1 MCGIC
6 GFFSFNEPIGEK
18 QLQEVKRMTAVL
30 QHRGPD
36 DWGMAVGSRF
46 AIGNARLLITDLS
59 PKGHMPFGSP
69 DRSVWITYN
78 GFVSNFRELIE
89 QYQLGRDIPLVSRS
103 DTEVLVRMYQRF
115 GIDFLQ
121 KLTGQFAFSLVD
133 LRLRKAYVVRD
144 FFGIRPLFYL
154 PHPTGLYFSS
164 EIKSFPELECL
175 SDEVNVDAIYHFLSL
190 AYIPGR
196 MTPFKQ
202 VKELPGGHLL
212 EVDLARGTF
221 AEKEYYDV
229 RYDTDWSMTEKRTAE
244 ELREVMRDSVRRNLV
259 SDAPLGTT
267 LSGGV
272 DTSAILSLVHDLG
285 QARKI
290 HTYSIGMDEASFDE
304 TAYQQIM
311 VDYARPIHHY
321 LRVKPRDVADNLARQ
336 IAFMDEPTG
345 DGAAVPS
352 FLLAEVARRDGISVM
367 LSGEGGDE
375 TFNAY
380 ETHVAYKARKLYRAW
395 APGPLRRMIRHLVA
409 QLPTDYRKLSFD
421 FVAKRF
427 TAGAELDTAHAHYFW
442 RHALN
447 GEEKRRLLPG
457 YVPSLETERLFM
469 DLFARLDFDD
479 DLNKISLVDLKYYF
493 IDDLMVKNDRTMMAH
508 SIGGRF
514 PWMDRFLFEYVAKIP
529 PNLRIKGLRRRYIEK
544 QAMRPLLPAAIYR
557 RKNMGLEMPHA
568 LWFFHGLKPLV
579 DEYLTP
585 ATLRHSGIIDPQAV
599 QALLDEHFQR
609 RKDQGR
615 SLWCILNFQIWYDL
629 FVYNKNYKNYLS
641 PWAGDPPIEYVEA
654 TPVN

>member
-6 GFFSFNEPIGEK
+6 GFFSFRERIDEQ

-36 DWGMAVGSRF
+36 DWGMAVGERF
-46 AIGNARLLITDLS
+46 AIGNTRLLITDLS
-59 PKGHMPFGSP
+59 SKGHMPFCSP

-78 GFVSNFRELIE
+78 GFVSNFPQLIDE
-89 QYQLGRDIPLVSRS
+89 YRLGRDLPLVSRT
-103 DTEVLVRMYQRF
+103 DTEVLVRLYQRF
-115 GIDFLQ
+115 GIDFLR
-121 KLTGQFAFSLVD
+121 KLTGQFAFSLAD
-133 LRLRKAYVVRD
+133 LRIRKAYIVRD
-144 FFGIRPLFYL
+144 FFGIRPVFYL
-154 PHPTGLYFSS
+154 PQPTGLYFSS
-164 EIKSFPELECL
+164 EIKSFLELACFSNEL
-175 SDEVNVDAIYHFLSL
+175 DIEAIYHFLSL
-190 AYIPGR
+190 AYIPGEL
-196 MTPFKQ
+196 TPFKQ
-202 VKELPGGHLL
+202 IKELHGGHLL
-212 EVDLARGTF
+212 EVDLAEGTF
-221 AEKEYYDV
+221 APKEYYAI
-229 RYDTDWSMTEKRTAE
+229 RYDTDWSMTEERTAE
-244 ELREVMRDSVRRNLV
+244 ELREIMRDSVRRNLV
-259 SDAPLGTT
+259 SDVPVGAT

-272 DTSAILSLVHDLG
+272 DTSSILALVHDLG
-285 QARKI
+285 QSRNT
-290 HTYSIGMDEASFDE
+290 HTYSIGMDEASYDE

-321 LRVKPRDVADNLARQ
+321 LRVKPQDVADNLARQ

-380 ETHVAYKARKLYRAW
+380 ETHVAYKARKMYRAW
-395 APGPLRRMIRHLVA
+395 VPGPLRRVIRNLAA

-427 TAGAELDTAHAHYFW
+427 TAGAELETAHAHYFW
-442 RHALN
+442 RHAMN

-457 YVPSLETERLFM
+457 YVPCLETERLFM
-469 DLFARLDFDD
+469 DLFSRLDFDD
-479 DLNKISLVDLKYYF
+479 DLNKISLLDLKYYF

-544 QAMRPLLPAAIYR
+544 QAMRPLLPATIYR

-568 LWFFHGLKPLV
+568 LWFFHGLKQLV
-579 DEYLTP
+579 DDNLSP
-585 ATLRHSGIIDPQAV
+585 ATLRHSGILIPQVV
-599 QALLDEHFQR
+599 QSMIAEHFQR

-629 FVYNKNYKNYLS
+629 FVYNKNYKNFLH
-641 PWAGDPPIEYVEA
+641 PWNGEPRTEFVEKA
-654 TPVN
+654 QSN